1 MGYGMGCGLWAMGCE
16 LRGGLWAKEWAVGWA
31 TWAMGCVPYA
41 RDSGGEAGEEGRA
54 VGLGELQQVA
64 GQDLRHASHLEGR

>member
-1 MGYGMGCGLWAMGCE
+1 MEWAVGYGP
-16 LRGGLWAKEWAVGWA
+16 WAVGWA

>member
-1 MGYGMGCGLWAMGCE
+1 MREWAMEWAVGYGP
-16 LRGGLWAKEWAVGWA
+16 WAVGWA